1 MSSRPSFIPG
11 RPETGGPRPAPT
23 VILNLVVNGID
34 AIANMPNG
42 VREIACRSGASDGP
56 ARPGLP
62 LDRSFEPLFTTKQE
76 GMGKGLCITHAV
88 IESHGGK
95 VSAKKRC
102 QRRRFSREPA
112 PRHDGTID
120 PAVAGARPSSHPVA
134 QRSLRFSKTVSTAWI
149 RRSDGNGLCRYATQ
163 PA

>member
-1 MSSRPSFIPG
+1 
-11 RPETGGPRPAPT
+11 
-23 VILNLVVNGID
+23 LVVNGID

-42 VREIACRSGASDGP
+42 VREIACRSWASDGP

-95 VSAKKRC
+95 VSAKNDA
-102 QRRRFSREPA
+102 S
-112 PRHDGTID
+112 G
-120 PAVAGARPSSHPVA
+120 AVFHGSLPLGMME
-134 QRSLRFSKTVSTAWI
+134 RSTL
-149 RRSDGNGLCRYATQ
+149 Q
-163 PA
+163 